1 MSNSDAL
8 PKFEPNGSPP
18 ESGSFLGLSRSG
30 SSPAEK
36 PKGRSA
42 MPSTVL
48 TGCRSCAWAGHAE
61 SEPYIGRREQA
72 DFYAAGRLGADRGV
86 RGVAVVGDGAL
97 CVART
102 RPDVRHTR

>member
-1 MSNSDAL
+1 MSNSD
-8 PKFEPNGSPP
+8 PPIPNGSPP
-18 ESGSFLGLSRSG
+18 DSGSFLGLSRSG

-48 TGCRSCAWAGHAE
+48 TGSGSCGSAGHAV

-86 RGVAVVGDGAL
+86 WGADVAGDGAL
-97 CVART
+97 CVAWA
-102 RPDVRHTR
+102 RPDVRHAR